1 MDIEAF
7 RSERKAAF
15 VDASRVLLPKVRAAL
30 GDDDRLREVAR
41 EAFQTAWPEA
51 TPARRGAFLRA
62 ISEAL
67 SQTTADS
74 DPVLVADWL
83 AVAAANYATVS
94 RARPGVRKTWVTMDD
109 EHVRDTHARLH
120 RTSRTLGGAWSIK
133 GTRVRFPGQPV
144 GPLEVWIN
152 CRCLLAVEA
161 GALTAAGHDL
171 IFLENRRT
179 PKVVSRGAKYDPKP
193 SEGRIVRRRK
203 ANADEERTIA
213 RGDWVRVNEKGDK
226 PSDPG
231 YMRKKSKVRPQLNAL
246 EAAMDDEPRS
256 NVIVAGVP
264 ADGHPIHGASSEP
277 AAHLT
282 MLWFGE
288 AADADLDA
296 IAEHV
301 ADIAARFQPVEMPV
315 LSRETLGDDKADVLM
330 VDPAGME
337 DIRAAL
343 LGHESVKEAWA
354 AVEQYPKWTPHVTLG
369 YPDTPA
375 LADPPES
382 ILIDRLAL
390 WTGEYEGPTFTL
402 GADTM
407 DDDDLLDAED
417 VADAPAPD
425 EAGEPLWHDDAMRV
439 EPLECH
445 GVLAPEGVPSGD
457 GRMFQAE
464 ALGWRDLPI
473 PLLWQ
478 PSNLPGHEGAVVVG
492 QISQIARDG
501 NLLRWSG
508 RFADTPDADR
518 VAGLIGERA
527 MRGVSVDVDSV
538 EAALDDRENG
548 GMLELSKGR
557 ISAAT
562 ICAIPAFAEAYIAL
576 GPGPVVDPQDQGAP
590 SFAGQVTIEAAI
602 EEAEAAADDEFKR
615 GPGWVTDPAPTA
627 RIHHY
632 WTKGEGA
639 AKIRWGTPGDFTR
652 CTRELRKYV
661 GPEFLNRTCAQWHH
675 DALGYWPGDK
685 GKPGNAPLSAAT
697 DEDCEPCQTE
707 ALTAAV
713 TLLREDRTVLPAA
726 WFSDPGLTGPTPI
739 TVTEDGRVYGHLATW
754 GTCHIGIQDTCVTAP
769 PSKSQYGYF
778 RTGVVLTDSG
788 EVPVGSLTMDT
799 GHAPLSARARA
810 AAAHYDNTGAVVAD
824 VAAGEDAHGIW
835 VAGAMRS
842 GLDEQQVARFRA
854 SALSGDWRS
863 IQGHLELV
871 GALAVNVPG
880 FPIPR
885 AAFASDSTHGQTA
898 LVAAGVVNPDPFSQR
913 LAAVL
918 AEQRAMRAAMLMKE
932 MA

>member
-1 MDIEAF
+1 VDIEAF

-15 VDASRVLLPKVRAAL
+15 IDASRALYPKVRAAL
-30 GDDDRLREVAR
+30 GDYEALRDVAR
-41 EAFQTAWPEA
+41 DAFLLAWPDA
-51 TPARRGAFLRA
+51 SPARRGAFLRA
-62 ISEAL
+62 VSGAL
-67 SQTTADS
+67 AQTAPES
-74 DPVLVADWL
+74 DAVLVADWL

-94 RARPGVRKTWVTMDD
+94 RARPSARKTWVTMDD
-109 EHVRDTHARLH
+109 EHVRDTHVRLH
-120 RTSRTLGGAWSIK
+120 QTSRVLGGVWSIK
-133 GTRVRFPGQPV
+133 GTKVRYPGQPV

-152 CRCLLAVEA
+152 CRCHLAVE
-161 GALTAAGHDL
+161 GGLVAAGSGSS
-171 IFLENRRT
+171 T
-179 PKVVSRGAKYDPKP
+179 
-193 SEGRIVRRRK
+193 
-203 ANADEERTIA
+203 
-213 RGDWVRVNEKGDK
+213 
-226 PSDPG
+226 
-231 YMRKKSKVRPQLNAL
+231 
-246 EAAMDDEPRS
+246 
-256 NVIVAGVP
+256 VIIAGVP
-264 ADGHPIHGASSEP
+264 AEGHPINAASSEP
-277 AAHLT
+277 QAHLT
-282 MLWFGE
+282 MLYFGD
-288 AADADLDA
+288 AADADLDG
-296 IAEHV
+296 IAEHLAAV
-301 ADIAARFQPVEMPV
+301 ASQASGPITLPV
-315 LSRETLGDDKADVLM
+315 LSRGTLGDDKADVLH
-330 VDPAGME
+330 VDATPIE

-343 LGHESVKEAWA
+343 LGDESVKEAWA

-382 ILIDRLAL
+382 IVIDRLAL
-390 WTGEYEGPTFTL
+390 WTGDYEGPTFTL
-402 GADTM
+402 GAQIM
-407 DDDDLLDAED
+407 DDTDLLDPEA
-417 VADAPAPD
+417 VAAAPAP
-425 EAGEPLWHDDAMRV
+425 ETGEPLWHDDAMRV

-445 GVLAPEGVPSGD
+445 GVLAPEGIPSGD
-457 GRMFQAE
+457 GRMFQAD
-464 ALGWRDLPI
+464 ALAWRDLPI

-492 QISQIARDG
+492 QIASIARDG

-508 RFADTPDADR
+508 RFADTPEADK

-538 EAALDDRENG
+538 EAALDERDEG

-576 GPGPVVDPQDQGAP
+576 GPGPVVDVMDQGAP
-590 SFAGQVTIEAAI
+590 SFGQVTVEAAI
-602 EEAEAAADDEFKR
+602 AEVEALADEEFKR
-615 GPGWVTDPAPTA
+615 GPGWVTDPVPTA

-707 ALTAAV
+707 ALTASV

-726 WFSDPGLTGPTPI
+726 WFTDPGLDGPTPI

-769 PSKSQYGYF
+769 QSASQYGYF

-824 VAAGEDAHGIW
+824 VAVGEDGHGIW
-835 VAGAMRS
+835 VAGAMRP
-842 GLDEQQVARFRA
+842 GLSAEQVARFA
-854 SALSGDWRS
+854 GAALSGDWRN

-871 GALAVNVPG
+871 AALAVNVPG

-885 AAFASDSTHGQTA
+885 PSLAASAYEGQTS
-898 LVAAGVVNPDPFSQR
+898 LVAAGVVDPDPLAR
-913 LAAVL
+913 RRAAVL
-918 AEQRAMRAAMLMKE
+918 AEHRALRADLLMKE
-932 MA
+932 MH